1 MPYTSRDEIAT
12 AVSSVVRKSVAEH
25 MQSHNGSI
33 SDDEISISPDDIDIT
48 EEDIEAELMT
58 SAPGSPPLDI
68 LVRTSGVRRLSDY
81 YLWQVCMI
89 PFTVSKLL
97 PF

>member
-12 AVSSVVRKSVAEH
+12 AVSSAVRKSVAAKL
-25 MQSHNGSI
+25 QSHNDGNS
-33 SDDEISISPDDIDIT
+33 SDDEPDLTPEDMDIT
-48 EEDIEAELMT
+48 EEDIEAELLT

-81 YLWQVCMI
+81 YLWQVC
-89 PFTVSKLL
+89 SL
-97 PF
+97 PHPVGHSF